1 MTNVFLAYTTTSPGL
16 RTLGETQKLKASWL
30 LKQDIYI
37 ASDVDLALL
46 GGNSDNLDLAKNQV
60 GVGTALDKGEIELM
74 ELWIE
79 NVVGWDEMRASHN
92 DLLSVQ
98 KSMEIEGWLALADV
112 QDSADSMAAAS
123 SS

>member
-1 MTNVFLAYTTTSPGL
+1 M
-16 RTLGETQKLKASWL
+16 
-30 LKQDIYI
+30 
-37 ASDVDLALL
+37 
-46 GGNSDNLDLAKNQV
+46 
-60 GVGTALDKGEIELM
+60 ELM

-79 NVVGWDEMRASHN
+79 NVLGWDEMRASHK

-112 QDSADSMAAAS
+112 HNSADSMAVAS